1 MNRGGSEREGHRI
14 WNRLQ
19 ALSCQ
24 HRARRGA
31 RTHWPWDHD
40 LSRSRPLNHWATQ
53 APHGILFL
61 RSFLSTLSP
70 HFSKQ
75 VTTQSLPEKFP
86 AIECPGTSFL
96 KYEVTFFRTDPHYC
110 WTSVLHCTVKGL
122 RPLVSTVNLFILQ
135 PSSFFVSVTTLA
147 PHSLLAQALFLALFA
162 SGHLKGFWTY
172 YLLSSCSIL
181 LGKNNMHYWAS
192 GSDRAYKL
200 YR

>member
-1 MNRGGSEREGHRI
+1 MA
-14 WNRLQ
+14 Q
-19 ALSCQ
+19 ATEMLLLIDPCLVLPPIVTHHAVLSILPLKCLPVLFF
-24 HRARRGA
+24 HS
-31 RTHWPWDHD
+31 HHPC
-40 LSRSRPLNHWATQ
+40 LVSRNPFT
-53 APHGILFL
+53 GFLFL

-96 KYEVTFFRTDPHYC
+96 KYEVTFLRTDPHYC

-147 PHSLLAQALFLALFA
+147 PHSLLAQAPFLALFA
-162 SGHLKGFWTY
+162 SGHLLD
-172 YLLSSCSIL
+172 LLSAFFMFHSVRQKQYAL
-181 LGKNNMHYWAS
+181 LSLWQ
-192 GSDRAYKL
+192 
-200 YR
+200 

>member
-1 MNRGGSEREGHRI
+1 MLLLIDPCLVLPPIVTHHAVLLILPLKCLPVPFFHSHHRC
-14 WNRLQ
+14 LV
-19 ALSCQ
+19 
-24 HRARRGA
+24 
-31 RTHWPWDHD
+31 
-40 LSRSRPLNHWATQ
+40 SRNPFT
-53 APHGILFL
+53 GFLFL

-110 WTSVLHCTVKGL
+110 WTSVHCTVKGL
-122 RPLVSTVNLFILQ
+122 SPLVSTVNLFILQ
-135 PSSFFVSVTTLA
+135 PTSLFVSVTTLA

-162 SGHLKGFWTY
+162 SGHLKDFWTY

-192 GSDRAYKL
+192 GSDRAY
-200 YR
+200 